1 MTPKEQKQWANTIL
15 SDHLADGIEYLTV
28 SEILGFEEVKYS
40 EEDLEYIYDLVSNK
54 LANLSLEAK
63 VDN

>member
-15 SDHLADGIEYLTV
+15 SDHLSDGIEYLTV